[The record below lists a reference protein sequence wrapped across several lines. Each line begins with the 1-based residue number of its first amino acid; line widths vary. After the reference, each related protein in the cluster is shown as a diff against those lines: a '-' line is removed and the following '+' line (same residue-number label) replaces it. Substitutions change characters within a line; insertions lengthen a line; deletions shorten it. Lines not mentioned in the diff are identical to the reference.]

1 MSFSIR
7 ASQGVLAGV
16 SGPGWPGGLGGW
28 PQVSRSELLQEGL
41 QGCFAARLQCLCPGV
56 HIQVALPWGCSWS
69 GRVLLYG
76 GFPHQTAFA
85 GFPMGVGETFPSF
98 SEALASQSSFLPSF
112 PWQGS
117 GLHLRLKALP
127 ASSCSHTFVPHRRGL
142 PQGGFCMSNPVSEGW
157 TGPSLRP
164 RAERRASQVGS
175 NCAGHG

>member
-41 QGCFAARLQCLCPGV
+41 QGCFAARLQCPCPGV

-76 GFPHQTAFA
+76 GFPHQTAF
-85 GFPMGVGETFPSF
+85 GCRRDFPQLLGGPCLPVLFPSF
-98 SEALASQSSFLPSF
+98 LPLAGVRPAPPSESSPCLLLLPHFCPSQAGAPPGRVLHVQSCLRGLDWTQSSSKSREEGQPG
-112 PWQGS
+112 WQ
-117 GLHLRLKALP
+117 
-127 ASSCSHTFVPHRRGL
+127 
-142 PQGGFCMSNPVSEGW
+142 
-157 TGPSLRP
+157 
-164 RAERRASQVGS
+164 
-175 NCAGHG
+175 